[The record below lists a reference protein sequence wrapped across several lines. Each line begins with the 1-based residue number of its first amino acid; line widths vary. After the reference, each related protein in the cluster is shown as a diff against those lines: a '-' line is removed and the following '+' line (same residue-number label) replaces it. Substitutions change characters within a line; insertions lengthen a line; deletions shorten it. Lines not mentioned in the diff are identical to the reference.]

1 MTTRWRRMAWSVSG
15 MFVGVLLTLT
25 VTGWAS
31 RTETNALPLQELRT
45 FADVLDVVNKAYV
58 EEPDNKKLV
67 VEAIRGMVAS
77 LDPHSAFLDAEEYRE
92 LQVGTQGE
100 FGGLG
105 IEVTMEDGFVKVV
118 SPIEETPAARAGLQ
132 AGDLIIKLDDS
143 PVKGMTLRDAVKRM
157 RGEPGTSITLTV
169 LRKGND
175 KPFTVKITREVIKV
189 RSVKVKRVGEGD
201 VVYVRI
207 TNFQETTG
215 PMLAEQLKRETR
227 DGEIKGLV
235 LDLRNDPGGLLHA
248 AIGVSAAFLPEEA
261 LVVKTKGRLPDTQ
274 RAYHARAE
282 DYLRGSDEQRDYL
295 ANWPEMFRT
304 VPMVVL
310 INAGSA
316 SASEI
321 VAGALQ
327 DHGRAKLLGEK
338 SFGKGSVQTIL
349 PLNDGTALKLTTA
362 LYYTPSGRSIQ
373 AEGIEPD
380 FVVPERENGKRKAL
394 READLQGHI
403 ELDAKGQIRRPAAS
417 TQPNGN
423 AGGGEGADAD
433 TQSNDEGPTK
443 PIEYGSEQDR
453 QFQAALYW
461 LRHGVL
467 PEWAQ
472 VTKAAPTQTVA
483 QKP

>member
-1 MTTRWRRMAWSVSG
+1 MTRRWPRVAWSFTG
-15 MFVGVLLTLT
+15 LIAGVLLTLALS
-25 VTGWAS
+25 GWAS
-31 RTETNALPLQELRT
+31 RDEAGGIPFKELRT

-58 EEPDNKKLV
+58 EQPDPKKLV
-67 VEAIRGMVAS
+67 TEAIRGMVAS

-100 FGGLG
+100 FGGIG

-132 AGDLIIKLDDS
+132 AGDLIIKLDET
-143 PVKGMTLRDAVKRM
+143 PVKGMSLRDAVKRM
-157 RGEPGTSITLTV
+157 RGAPGTSITLTV
-169 LRKGND
+169 MRKGVE
-175 KPFTVKITREVIKV
+175 KPFTVTIKREVIKV
-189 RSVKVKRVGEGD
+189 RSVKSRRLEDGVL
-201 VVYVRI
+201 YVRI

-215 PMLAEQLKRETR
+215 TLLAEQLKRLAR
-227 DGEIKGLV
+227 DGQVKGIV

-248 AIGVSAAFLPEEA
+248 AIGVSAAFLPEGA
-261 LVVKTKGRLPDTQ
+261 LVVKTDGRLPDS
-274 RAYHARAE
+274 RREYYARAE
-282 DYLRGSDEQRDYL
+282 DYLRGSDDRRDYL
-295 ANWPEMFRT
+295 AGWPKLFRE

-310 INAGSA
+310 VNAGSA

-380 FVVPERENGKRKAL
+380 FVVPERENGTRKVV
-394 READLQGHI
+394 READLMGHI
-403 ELDAKGQIRRPAAS
+403 ELDRTGRIRRPGEKPS
-417 TQPNGN
+417 DK
-423 AGGGEGADAD
+423 GGDQEGEGE
-433 TQSNDEGPTK
+433 EGEVASGAPVK
-443 PIEYGSEQDR
+443 PIEYGSDQDR

-461 LRHGVL
+461 LRHGTL
-467 PEWAQ
+467 PDWAK
-472 VTKAAPTQTVA
+472 VSKNPSAEAVA
-483 QKP
+483 QRP